1 LLKSLLIG
9 LDGST
14 GRHAVLELGLRWAK
28 QFDALAVGL
37 GIVDEQALC
46 MAGSPRFGGRL
57 YWSLAART
65 QLEYHARHWADQ
77 VVEEFTCRCA
87 EEGVKSRTLEDMG
100 SPFIQILQEAR
111 EHDLVLLGQ
120 QSWLDS
126 EGRAALGLGEA
137 GDTLDRVLQKSPRPV
152 VAVPSIPN
160 GGDAIVVAYDGSI
173 QAAHTLDAFLES
185 GLTDSHRVHVVSVS
199 PDSRDAM
206 RFADRAVSALRLHGI
221 RAISHQLVTS
231 VPPAEVI
238 LNELCYLEA
247 GLLVMGAG
255 GESAADELVL
265 GSVTRSVLK
274 ASPVPVFCYH

>member
-1 LLKSLLIG
+1 MLKSLLIG

-14 GRHAVLELGLRWAK
+14 GSQAVLELGLRWAK
-28 QFDALAVGL
+28 RFDALAVGL
-37 GIVDEQALC
+37 GIVDEQTLC
-46 MAGSPRFGGRL
+46 MAGSTRFGGRL

-65 QLEYHARHWADQ
+65 HLEYHARHRADQ
-77 VVEEFTCRCA
+77 VVEAFACRCA
-87 EEGVKSRTLEDMG
+87 EAGVKSRTLEDMG

-111 EHDLVLLGQ
+111 GHDLILLGQ

-126 EGRAALGLGEA
+126 GGSSGLGFGEA
-137 GDTLDRVLQKSPRPV
+137 EETLNRVLRESPRPV
-152 VAVPSIPN
+152 VAVPSTPS

-185 GLTDSHRVHVVSVS
+185 GLTDSQRVHVVSVS
-199 PDSRDAM
+199 PDSRDAT
-206 RFADRAVSALRLHGI
+206 RFADRAVGALRLHGI
-221 RAISHQLVTS
+221 RAVSHQLVTA

-255 GESAADELVL
+255 GESAADALVL

-274 ASPVPVFCYH
+274 ASPVPIFCYH